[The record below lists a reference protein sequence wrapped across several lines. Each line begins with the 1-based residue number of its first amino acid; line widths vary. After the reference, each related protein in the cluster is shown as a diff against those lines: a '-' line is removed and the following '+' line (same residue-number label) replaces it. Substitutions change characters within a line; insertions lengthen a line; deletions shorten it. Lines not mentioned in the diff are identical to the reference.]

1 MGYTQTAL
9 DVLRTKAGT
18 LLAKLYTEFGLIST
32 AIGKAELKRVELT
45 AGVGTNTALATS
57 GADLADG
64 TGCQIYGA
72 FVAPSAITVVRI
84 TDYLGEAYVKDTD
97 DAKIEVYNDAE
108 TPVKIF
114 GRTLDAEG
122 EDAGSYTATTPET
135 GKASVTAGTRLDLK
149 ITATKSSSGTGHAKI
164 WLEYYDA

>member
-9 DVLRTKAGT
+9 DVLRTKGGT
-18 LLAKLYTEFGLIST
+18 LLAKLYTEFGLVST

-45 AGVGTNTALATS
+45 AGLGTNTALATS
-57 GADLADG
+57 GVDLADG
-64 TGCQIYGA
+64 SGCQIYGA
-72 FVAPSAITVVRI
+72 FVAPTAITAVRI

-97 DAKIEVYNDAE
+97 DGKIEVWNDAE

-122 EDAGSYTATTPET
+122 EDAGTYTATTPES
-135 GKASVTAGTRLDLK
+135 GKSAITAGTRLDLK
-149 ITATKSSSGTGHAKI
+149 ITATGSSSGTGHARVY
-164 WLEYYDA
+164 LEYYDA